1 MARYVQIDNNTSTRF
16 SRLQLLFT
24 ENSEQLEGTISDLEA
39 SLENQRTEANEAII
53 QWESRCTALQEQIEQ
68 MEDHWNR
75 SEVMKS
81 IDTLK
86 DQLRAKEQRCQ
97 EGEKKI
103 EELQFSLST
112 AKDELLNAKKYQFCF
127 DKDQKKLKDL
137 ESDNATLQNTLTN
150 TNEMLQAVQNDHIQ
164 LKESVKREN
173 EENNNV
179 KDEMKSLKEEVEVIL
194 NDLASEKAASESTMQ
209 RLNDEKSN
217 SRQVEKSQMILE
229 NAKKEL
235 DVVKKQ
241 KSEIESNLKNELEQ
255 LMENISYLEEEK
267 VSLLESLNAGNNQS
281 QELNLIIGQLQGEL
295 QEANDALQ
303 AHITDEVTM
312 RATEMATEALREQVK
327 QLREK
332 QGFESEAF
340 TKERVARRSAEEEV
354 DRLKSDHLSLLVQV
368 EESSISVDNL

>member
-1 MARYVQIDNNTSTRF
+1 MARYVQIDNKTSTRF

-75 SEVMKS
+75 SEVMKR

-86 DQLRAKEQRCQ
+86 DQSRAKEQRCQ

-103 EELQFSLST
+103 KELQFSLSA
-112 AKDELLNAKKYQFCF
+112 AKDELLNAKKYQLCF

-150 TNEMLQAVQNDHIQ
+150 TNEMLQAVQSDHIQ
-164 LKESVKREN
+164 LKESVKREK

-179 KDEMKSLKEEVEVIL
+179 KDEMKSLKEEVQVIL

-217 SRQVEKSQMILE
+217 SRQVEKSLDECRMILE

-295 QEANDALQ
+295 QEANDALH

-312 RATEMATEALREQVK
+312 RTTEMATESLREQVK
-327 QLREK
+327 QL
-332 QGFESEAF
+332 
-340 TKERVARRSAEEEV
+340 
-354 DRLKSDHLSLLVQV
+354 
-368 EESSISVDNL
+368 